1 MINTQTITALFF
13 GAIFSTVFTAFGV
26 VYGLEDPAANLPDTG
41 VTSKLG
47 ADLDPALSLLDSSG
61 EVLTIGQ
68 LLSSGKPTI
77 LVPVY
82 YDCPR
87 LCGLVL
93 SGVVELLNKMSLDIG
108 KEYNVLSVSM
118 DAEEKP
124 PLAAKRLK
132 EYHKQLKVQDV
143 SAESWRFLVGEQAQ
157 VSKLMQT
164 IGFGFKKDGEEFAHS
179 AALFILTPEGKV
191 SQYFTGIEF
200 SAWDVKLALIEAS
213 QGGIGSAMDHVLLY
227 CFRFDPSKGK
237 YTLAAVNVMKIGG
250 VLTLVAM
257 GALFYYARRRSPL
270 YL

>member
-1 MINTQTITALFF
+1 MLNKQLIIALFL
-13 GAIFSTVFTAFGV
+13 SVFLAFGIAF
-26 VYGLEDPAANLPDTG
+26 GLENPGANLSDTG

-47 ADLDPALSLLDSSG
+47 AELDPAIQLMDSTGS
-61 EVLTIGQ
+61 VITVGQ

-93 SGVVELLNKMSLDIG
+93 SGVVQLLNKLSLEMG

-118 DAEEKP
+118 DSEEKP

-132 EYHKQLKVQDV
+132 EYHKQITTQEV
-143 SAESWRFLVGEQAQ
+143 SADSWRFLVGDEAQ
-157 VSKLMQT
+157 VGKVMQT

-227 CFRFDPSKGK
+227 CFRFDPTKGK

-270 YL
+270 GT

>member
-1 MINTQTITALFF
+1 MLNKLITIALFLSLVW
-13 GAIFSTVFTAFGV
+13 GAQMAHS
-26 VYGLEDPAANLPDTG
+26 LENPEANLSDTG
-41 VTSKLG
+41 VVSKLG
-47 ADLDPALSLLDSSG
+47 AEIDPAIELQDSTG
-61 EVLTIGQ
+61 LTVTVGQ
-68 LLSSGKPTI
+68 LLSSGKPTV

-93 SGVVELLNKMSLDIG
+93 SGVVDLLNKMSLKIG
-108 KEYNVLSVSM
+108 TEYNVLSVSM

-132 EYHKQLKVQDV
+132 EYQKKLTANEV
-143 SAESWRFLVGEQAQ
+143 SADSWRFLVGNEAQ

-179 AALFILTPEGKV
+179 AALYILTPEGKV

-257 GALFYYARRRSPL
+257 GALFYYARRRSPQGV
-270 YL
+270 